1 MLEKYVERTMEAMAR
16 ELHDLP
22 RRLPPDL
29 AGRERVRILK
39 PVVEQMLASG
49 SSHAQVAAML
59 SDPALVVT
67 EEAVRAGLAATGPV
81 EPDHVLTR

>member
-22 RRLPPDL
+22 RRLPPEL
-29 AGRERVRILK
+29 AGQERARLLK
-39 PVVEQMLASG
+39 PVVEQLLASG
-49 SSHAQVAAML
+49 STLEQVAALL

-67 EEAVRAGLAATGPV
+67 PEAVAAGLAAREPV
-81 EPDHVLTR
+81 EPGHVLTR